1 MQSVMQKWF
10 IIYLYKMKTFYYKKE
25 NCKGKKRESETSSI
39 KKFNYTL

>member
-25 NCKGKKRESETSSI
+25 NCTVKEKKENR
-39 KKFNYTL
+39 KRVL